1 MVSLGLEAGFSAGA
15 SLSAG
20 ASIGLSAGAGLNA
33 SFSLGSGGRTDPY
46 MAFNFLVEIEGLV
59 VGGFSEVSGLQ
70 VETMVHDYQEGG
82 QNEYVHKLPGPT
94 RYPSNLVFKRGLT
107 DLQTLWSWHQEV
119 AAGAVQRRN
128 GTIYL
133 LDRQGQQAMWWS
145 FKEAYPVK
153 WSGPDFRADSNAV
166 ATEAIELVHRGL
178 SRPAVSISAG
188 LTGAFSASVNAG
200 VSLNASA
207 SVNASAS
214 ASLGGSLGFSL

>member
-15 SLSAG
+15 GVSVG
-20 ASIGLSAGAGLNA
+20 GG
-33 SFSLGSGGRTDPY
+33 LGSGGRTDPY

-59 VGGFSEVSGLQ
+59 IGGFSEVSGLQ
-70 VETMVHDYQEGG
+70 VETMVHEYQEGG

-107 DLQTLWSWHQEV
+107 DVQTLWAWHQEV
-119 AAGAVQRRN
+119 ASGAVSRRN

-133 LDRQGQQAMWWS
+133 LDRQGQQVMWWS

-166 ATEAIELVHRGL
+166 ATESIELVHRGL
-178 SRPAVSISAG
+178 SRPAVSITAG
-188 LTGAFSASVNAG
+188 LSGSF
-200 VSLNASA
+200 SA

-214 ASLGGSLGFSL
+214 LNASASFNASASGALGFSR